1 MNKKYQQLSE
11 FMGGMSSAGISGSY
25 ETLAGSGKNL
35 FRKYNHDDDEKPKP
49 KKSKNIGLVE
59 VPKFSK
65 SSTQKMK
72 P

>member
-11 FMGGMSSAGISGSY
+11 FVGGMSSAGISGTY
-25 ETLAGSGKNL
+25 ETLAGAGKNL
-35 FRKYNHDDDEKPKP
+35 FRQYNHDDEDEKPKKTKVTDVVKIINP
-49 KKSKNIGLVE
+49 
-59 VPKFSK
+59 SK